1 MLAVVSPGVE
11 VLMKVG
17 LVVLLLV
24 FSGCSLQQG
33 TPPPRPNF
41 PEVRHVAPCDPKAV
55 AGLTQDAVE
64 ALRSR
69 DVMWR
74 QHVERL
80 ERQIQGLQ

>member
-1 MLAVVSPGVE
+1 
-11 VLMKVG
+11 MKVG
-17 LVVLLLV
+17 LVVLLLG
-24 FSGCSLQQG
+24 FSGCSLQRG

-64 ALRSR
+64 ALRMR
-69 DVMWR
+69 DLMWR

-80 ERQIQGLQ
+80 ERQIQGPQ